1 MNVKALVAK
10 KIGMT
15 RMMDPEGQ
23 MVAVTL
29 LQIEDQKVT
38 KVLNAERDGY
48 NAIQVGYYPKRET
61 RLTKADVSRLR
72 KVNVDE
78 NFARFKEFRVEK
90 PVEGL
95 ETGVTLTASV
105 LEGVKA
111 VDITGFTKGRG
122 FTGSVKRWNVACGRM
137 THGSRFHRRPGSLGT
152 RTTPGRVFKNKP
164 QPGQYGDE
172 QRTIQNLR
180 VLDVDTTNNVIA
192 VCGSV
197 PGHANNYLF
206 VKPSIKA

>member
-15 RMMDPEGQ
+15 RMMDSEGQ
-23 MVAVTL
+23 MVPVTL
-29 LQIEDQKVT
+29 LQIEEQKVT
-38 KVLNAERDGY
+38 KILSADRDGY
-48 NAIQVGYYPKRET
+48 SAFQVGYFPKREN
-61 RLTKADVSRLR
+61 RLTKADTGRLR
-72 KVNVDE
+72 KVNVAE
-78 NFARFKEFRVEK
+78 NFARFKEFRCEK

-95 ETGVTLTASV
+95 ENGASLTAAV

-111 VDITGFTKGRG
+111 VDVTGLTKGRG
-122 FTGSVKRWNVACGRM
+122 FTGSVKRWNTACGRM

-164 QPGQYGDE
+164 QTGQYGDE

-180 VLDVDTTNNVIA
+180 VMDVDTKNNVIA

-197 PGHANNYLF
+197 PGYNNNYLF

>member
-15 RMMDPEGQ
+15 RMMDSEGQ
-23 MVAVTL
+23 MVPVTL
-29 LQIEDQKVT
+29 LQIEEQKVT
-38 KVLNAERDGY
+38 KILTAERDGY
-48 NAIQVGYYPKRET
+48 SALQVGYFPKRES
-61 RLTKADVSRLR
+61 RLTKADVARLR
-72 KVNVDE
+72 KVNVSE
-78 NFARFKEFRVEK
+78 NFARFKEFRCVS
-90 PVEGL
+90 PVEGV
-95 ETGVTLTASV
+95 EAGSALTASL
-105 LEGVKA
+105 LEGVKSID
-111 VDITGFTKGRG
+111 VTGFTKGRG

-164 QPGQYGDE
+164 QPGQYGVE
-172 QRTIQNLR
+172 QRTIQNLK
-180 VLDVDTTNNVIA
+180 VMDVDTTNNVIA